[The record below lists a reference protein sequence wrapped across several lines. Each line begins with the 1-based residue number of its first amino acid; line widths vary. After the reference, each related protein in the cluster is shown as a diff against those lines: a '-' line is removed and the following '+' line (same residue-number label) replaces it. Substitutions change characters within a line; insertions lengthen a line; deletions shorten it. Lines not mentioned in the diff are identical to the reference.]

1 MIDQPALLE
10 VRNLVK
16 HFPVRRGVLRR
27 QVGAVRAVDGVSFH
41 IHHRETLGLVGE
53 SGSGKSTLARTIL
66 RLFEPSGGRVIFD
79 GEDIIA
85 LDAKALRRIR
95 PRMQMV
101 FQDPYASLNPR
112 MTAGATIME
121 SLQVNRVGDA
131 SKRPQRVREL
141 LDLVGLAPKSL
152 NRYPHEFSGGQRQR
166 ISIARA
172 LAADPEFIV
181 ADEALSA
188 LDVSIQ
194 AQMVNLLQDLK
205 DELGLTYLF
214 IAHDLAMVRYL
225 ADRTAVMYLGR
236 IAELADSEELA
247 QRPMHPYTL
256 ALLSAAPIPDPV
268 AEAKREHIVLPG
280 DVPDPGN
287 PPSGCRF
294 HTRCSFAT
302 PVCQEQ
308 EPQLRDLGT
317 VGKPH
322 LVACHHAEK
331 VRQHGATASSVTQPV
346 KTPPVGRPASD
357 HSL

>member
-1 MIDQPALLE
+1 MIDQPQL
-10 VRNLVK
+10 VDVQNLVK

-27 QVGAVRAVDGVSFH
+27 QVGAVRAVDGVSFGIRH
-41 IHHRETLGLVGE
+41 GETLGLVGE
-53 SGSGKSTLARTIL
+53 SGSGKSTLARTLL
-66 RLFEPSGGRVIFD
+66 RLFEPTRGRVIFD
-79 GEDIIA
+79 GEDITA
-85 LDAKALRRIR
+85 MDSKALRRIR
-95 PRMQMV
+95 SRMQMV

-121 SLQVNRVGDA
+121 SLQVNRVGDSSGRA
-131 SKRPQRVREL
+131 ERVREL
-141 LDLVGLAPKSL
+141 LDLVGLAPRSL

-172 LAADPEFIV
+172 LAADPAFIV
-181 ADEALSA
+181 ADEALAA

-205 DELGLTYLF
+205 EELGLTYLF

-225 ADRTAVMYLGR
+225 ADRTAVLYLGR
-236 IAELADSEELA
+236 IAEIADSEELA
-247 QRPMHPYTL
+247 QRPLHPYTL

-280 DVPDPGN
+280 DVPDPAK

-302 PVCQEQ
+302 TLCQEK
-308 EPQLRDLGT
+308 EPELRDLGAS
-317 VGKPH
+317 GPH

-331 VRQHGATASSVTQPV
+331 VRQHVASKS
-346 KTPPVGRPASD
+346 S
-357 HSL
+357 SL